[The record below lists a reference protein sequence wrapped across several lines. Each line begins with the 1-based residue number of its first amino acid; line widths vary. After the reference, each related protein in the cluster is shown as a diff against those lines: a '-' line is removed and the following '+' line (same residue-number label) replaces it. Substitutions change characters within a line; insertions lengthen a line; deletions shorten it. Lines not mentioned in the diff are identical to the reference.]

1 MIAQLQTIGG
11 VPSLTVNGE
20 AIPQTAYMTYYT
32 HRGRY
37 GDFQK
42 IGYDLFSVSL
52 SFSSQTIN
60 EATQSPPISKGIYDE
75 IYDGGTPNYA
85 LIDDAFERIITACP
99 NAYIF
104 PRVNV
109 SLPKRWEEQNPDET
123 CDFGFTSHKR
133 ACFSS
138 DIWAN
143 EVKRLLCDFIAYIE
157 RSAYKEHVI
166 GYQIAGGNT
175 EEWFSFDLKGSI
187 GKRSREGFESYRLAT
202 QSKKNEE
209 AYYTYLSETVANRL
223 CEFAATIKEFIQNR
237 LLVGV
242 FYGYTLECPSR
253 TSCHHA
259 LYKVLSNKNIDFICS
274 PVSYAHYRSTGR
286 DHVNMLP
293 LDSLKLHGKL
303 YFAECD
309 QRTHLTLPPNN
320 LPAYNTWIWQPTE
333 KQDTLEILKLLFSRA
348 LTHGHAM
355 WWFDMWGGWYA
366 DEDYLSVM
374 KRAREIAVEALY
386 QPKTS
391 NARVAA
397 FIDEKAYAALQ
408 DGDKRLIVGRDF
420 RHTLG
425 LTGVPYD
432 IYLLSDFEAV
442 RHRYNALVLLVTA
455 HTAEIH
461 ACIDRAKNAKTPII
475 VIDETNMDMS
485 VEALKTLYQEMGIVP
500 CINRRGVVYES
511 DSYVFLHTAEEGEY
525 TFEINGQTRFKDEF
539 TGIEYVFPTM
549 LKKGISLL
557 FKKDKK
563 DENHI

>member
-1 MIAQLQTIGG
+1 MRSHLQTIGG
-11 VPSLTVNGE
+11 VPALIVNGE

-32 HRGRY
+32 ERGCY
-37 GDFQK
+37 ADFQK

-60 EATQSPPISKGIYDE
+60 EATQSPPFTKGIYDAV
-75 IYDGGTPNYA
+75 YDGGKPNYTY
-85 LIDDAFERIITACP
+85 IDRAMEKILKACP
-99 NAYIF
+99 NACIF

-109 SLPKRWEEQNPDET
+109 SLPKRWEEENVDEL
-123 CDFGFTSHKR
+123 CDFGYTAHRR

-138 DIWAN
+138 DKWAE
-143 EVKRLLCDFIAYIE
+143 EVKRLLRDFIAYIE
-157 RSAYKEHVI
+157 RSAYKDRII
-166 GYQIAGGNT
+166 GYQLAGGNT

-187 GKRSREGFESYRLAT
+187 GKRSREGFERRCLETGTENS
-202 QSKKNEE
+202 EE
-209 AYYTYLSETVANRL
+209 NYYAYLSEVVAGRL
-223 CEFAATIKEFIQNR
+223 CEFAKVVKDCVQNR
-237 LLVGV
+237 LVVGV

-259 LYKVLSNKNIDFICS
+259 LDKVLANENIDFICS
-274 PVSYAHYRSTGR
+274 PVSYANYRSTGM

-309 QRTHLTLPPNN
+309 QRTHLTSPPNA

-333 KQDTLEILKLLFSRA
+333 KESTLEILKMLFSRA

-366 DEDYLSVM
+366 DSEYLSLM
-374 KRAREIAVEALY
+374 KRAREIAAEAL
-386 QPKTS
+386 QLSKKS
-391 NARVAA
+391 SARVAV
-397 FIDEKAYAALQ
+397 FIDEKAYATLK

-432 IYLLSDFEAV
+432 VYLLSDFDPVAERYDAV
-442 RHRYNALVLLVTA
+442 VFLVTYPTEA
-455 HTAEIH
+455 LLLRMEQ
-461 ACIDRAKNAKTPII
+461 AKKKKLPLIVVDENNAG
-475 VIDETNMDMS
+475 MS
-485 VEALKTLYQEMGIVP
+485 VEELRSLYQKANILP
-500 CINRRGVVYES
+500 YINRRGVVYES
-511 DSYVFLHTAEEGEY
+511 ESYVFLHTAEEGEY
-525 TFEINGQTRFKDEF
+525 FFDVGGQTCFRDEF
-539 TGIEYVFPTM
+539 TGTEYVFPTA

-557 FKKDKK
+557 FKKDTKK
-563 DENHI
+563 I